1 MQFLFLAYDGR
12 DEGAMERRS
21 KGRPAHLENVKKL
34 KEQGHFLHGGA
45 ILDDQGGMIG
55 SVIFMD
61 FPSRETLD
69 AWLKADPYMTGGVWV
84 ETDVKPLRLVSL

>member
-1 MQFLFLAYDGR
+1 MQFLFIGYDGR

-21 KGRPAHLENVKKL
+21 KARPAHLENVKKL
-34 KEQGHFLHGGA
+34 KDQGHFLQGGA
-45 ILDDQGGMIG
+45 ILDDEGGMIG

-61 FPSRETLD
+61 FPSREALEG
-69 AWLKADPYMTGGVWV
+69 WLKADPYVTDGVWV